1 MEDERR
7 RTPRFPFIATVD
19 VIETG
24 APVGVAAR
32 VTELSLYGC
41 YVEIPNPL
49 KKGAHAVLKIYS
61 EDKYFESQGAVLYSQ
76 PSVGMGVGF
85 LNVNPHYLS
94 VLKSWLIEAAHAKF
108 GKKV

>member
-7 RTPRFPFIATVD
+7 RTPRFPFLATVE

-24 APVGVAAR
+24 AAVGVAAR

-41 YVEIPNPL
+41 YVETSNPL
-49 KKGAHAVLKIYS
+49 RKGAHAVLKVYS
-61 EDKYFESQGAVLYSQ
+61 EGRYFESQGTVLYSQ
-76 PSVGMGVGF
+76 PSLGMGVGF
-85 LNVNPHYLS
+85 LDVNPHYLTI
-94 VLKSWLIEAAHAKF
+94 LKHWLLESAQAKF

>member
-7 RTPRFPFIATVD
+7 RTPRFPFVATAE

-24 APVGVAAR
+24 ALRGVAAR

-41 YVEIPNPL
+41 YVESSSPL
-49 KKGAHAVLKIYS
+49 PKGAHAMLKIYS
-61 EDKYFESQGAVLYSQ
+61 EGSYFESQGTVLYSQ
-76 PSVGMGVGF
+76 PSLGMGVGF
-85 LNVNPHYLS
+85 LNVNPHYLR
-94 VLKSWLIEAAHAKF
+94 VLRLWLIESAHAKF